1 MNLLPWLDTSQE
13 ELKYVLKQKQKQN
26 KQKEMLFNALKQQGT
41 K

>member
-26 KQKEMLFNALKQQGT
+26 KQKEMLFNALKQQGM

>member
-26 KQKEMLFNALKQQGT
+26 KQKEMLFNTLKEQGT